1 MAVNEKV
8 SGVGANASR
17 TDKNLSERVARVQRD
32 AKMQNAGNGSYG
44 SRAELTS
51 IASGASTNVPTPNMP
66 APQVGQ
72 GPSPVSQV
80 PTVNAFAPG
89 SGRDGVPL
97 SDGHDYGPGRG
108 SEAQPLPVNAPNPDS
123 MFIRAMAAANPES
136 RQLMMMVE
144 AYNEMES
151 EQ

>member
-17 TDKNLSERVARVQRD
+17 TDKNVSERVARVQRD
-32 AKMQNAGNGSYG
+32 AKMQNATSGAYG

-51 IASGASTNVPTPNMP
+51 IAGGASTTVPTPNIP
-66 APQVGQ
+66 TPQVTQ

-80 PTVNAFAPG
+80 PSVNAFAPG
-89 SGRDGVPL
+89 SGREGVPL

-108 SEAQPLPVNAPNPDS
+108 SEVLPPPVNAPNPDS
-123 MFIRAMAAANPES
+123 IFIRALAAANPES

-144 AYNEMES
+144 AYNEMEA
-151 EQ
+151 E